1 MTIQRH
7 TVIRKNT
14 FNKQCFSSSR
24 RQIKQRLLAI
34 EHANLIS
41 MLNCLYLVTIMY
53 YSSII
58 YLYLESLCSGHFC
71 LFQNV
76 CYTHLELRHWV
87 VYQRFYR
94 VVLIIKLCIDYFCY
108 HNLQA
113 FSILFIFVFF
123 MNFYVNICS
132 CFFLSKSVI
141 TCILTVSVTT
151 FQVFLSFA

>member
-1 MTIQRH
+1 MTRMTIRCRCRWWKQSITRFDKDYFLFVIWKPWTDRGVDFVTFQRH

-14 FNKQCFSSSR
+14 FYKQCFSSSR

-58 YLYLESLCSGHFC
+58 YLYLESLWSGHFC

-94 VVLIIKLCIDYFCY
+94 VVLIIKLCIDYFC
-108 HNLQA
+108 
-113 FSILFIFVFF
+113 
-123 MNFYVNICS
+123 
-132 CFFLSKSVI
+132 
-141 TCILTVSVTT
+141 
-151 FQVFLSFA
+151 